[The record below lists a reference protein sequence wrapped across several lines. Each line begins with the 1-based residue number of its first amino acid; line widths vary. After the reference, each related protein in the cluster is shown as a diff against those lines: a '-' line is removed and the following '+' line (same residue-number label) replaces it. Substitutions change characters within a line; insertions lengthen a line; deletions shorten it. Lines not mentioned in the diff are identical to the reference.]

1 MRRWWRWAACAGGWV
16 ALTYTFFLGFVTIV
30 SLTDPAL
37 MRTYQPTPDNMA
49 AAGGT
54 WAWTSRRGGRGAR
67 LPWCQALR
75 WRDPP
80 GPATALV
87 SFPGSGNTWIRY
99 LLQQVT
105 GYYSG
110 SVYKDYAL
118 MKNGFPAESVSNGSV
133 VVVKTHE
140 WGPEIRKTFSRAV
153 LVMRDPYLAIQ
164 AEFNRQSGGHIGHAQ
179 PDKYTRD
186 GGHYW
191 EKFVTNKAL
200 AWMNTTLDWLK
211 FEGPLHLVF
220 YEDLLDNL
228 PEEMRRILEFLDL
241 EVTENNFDCMIRHQ
255 DGIYKRRRRPLNFDP
270 FTPKLRKLVDR
281 CKRLVDQA
289 VREVLAGGDVKL
301 VLNNLNYLN
310 DSNGNQKSVTR

>member
-1 MRRWWRWAACAGGWV
+1 MRRWWRWAVCAGGWV

-37 MRTYQPTPDNMA
+37 MRTYQPPPDNFQPR
-49 AAGGT
+49 GT
-54 WAWTSRRGGRGAR
+54 WAWTTQRGGRGAR
-67 LPWCQALR
+67 LPWCQPLR
-75 WRDPP
+75 WMKPP
-80 GPATALV
+80 GTSTALV
-87 SFPGSGNTWIRY
+87 SFPGSGNTWVRY
-99 LLQQVT
+99 LLQQAT

-140 WGPEIRKTFSRAV
+140 WGPEMRKTFGRAI

-186 GGHYW
+186 GGRYW

-211 FEGPLHLVF
+211 FDRPLHLVF

-241 EVTENNFDCMIRHQ
+241 EVSDSNFDCMLRHQ

-270 FTPKLRKLVDR
+270 FTPKLRKLVDK

-289 VREVLAGGDVKL
+289 VREVLAGGDAKL
-301 VLNNLNYLN
+301 VLHNLNYSN

>member
-1 MRRWWRWAACAGGWV
+1 MRKSLRWLVCATGWIGI
-16 ALTYTFFLGFVTIV
+16 TYVFFLGFVTLV
-30 SLTDPAL
+30 SLTDPSV
-37 MRTYQPTPDNMA
+37 MHSYQA
-49 AAGGT
+49 ASDQVPASG
-54 WAWTSRRGGRGAR
+54 AWSWTTRRGGRGSR
-67 LPWCQALR
+67 LPWCQHLR

-80 GPATALV
+80 GPTTALV

-140 WGPEIRKTFSRAV
+140 WGPEMRKAFSRAV
-153 LVMRDPYLAIQ
+153 LIIRDPYLAIQ

-186 GGHYW
+186 HGRYW
-191 EKFVTNKAL
+191 SKFVTNKAIS
-200 AWMNTTLDWLK
+200 WMNTTLDWLK
-211 FEGPLHLVF
+211 FDGPLHLVF

-241 EVTENNFDCMIRHQ
+241 EVSESNFDCMMRHQ
-255 DGIYKRRRRPLNFDP
+255 DGIYKRRKRPLSFDP
-270 FTPKLRKLVDR
+270 YTPKMRALVDH
-281 CKRLVDQA
+281 CKGMVDRA

-301 VLNNLNYLN
+301 VLKNLNYTN
-310 DSNGNQKSVTR
+310 VGTAQKRTPR

>member
-1 MRRWWRWAACAGGWV
+1 MRRWWRWLVWAGGWV
-16 ALTYTFFLGFVTIV
+16 ALTYTFFLAFVTIV

-37 MRTYQPTPDNMA
+37 VRTYQPQPDTLA
-49 AAGGT
+49 
-54 WAWTSRRGGRGAR
+54 
-67 LPWCQALR
+67 
-75 WRDPP
+75 
-80 GPATALV
+80 
-87 SFPGSGNTWIRY
+87 
-99 LLQQVT
+99 VT

-140 WGPEIRKTFSRAV
+140 WGPEMRKAFSRAV

-186 GGHYW
+186 GGRYW

-200 AWMNTTLDWLK
+200 SWMNTTLDWLK

-228 PEEMRRILEFLDL
+228 PEEMRRILEFLEL
-241 EVTENNFDCMIRHQ
+241 EVSDSNFECMIRHQ
-255 DGIYKRRRRPLNFDP
+255 DGIYKRRKRPLNFDP
-270 FTPKLRKLVDR
+270 FTPKLRTFVDR

-289 VREVLAGGDVKL
+289 VREVLAGGDIKL
-301 VLNNLNYLN
+301 VQNNLRYSN

>member
-1 MRRWWRWAACAGGWV
+1 MRRWWRWVACASGWL
-16 ALTYTFFLGFVTIV
+16 ALVYVFFLAFVTLV
-30 SLTDPAL
+30 SLTDPSLTRPHA
-37 MRTYQPTPDNMA
+37 QQAQVIA
-49 AAGGT
+49 ARGT
-54 WAWTSRRGGRGAR
+54 WSFGTLRGGRGAR
-67 LPWCQALR
+67 LPWCQPLR
-75 WRDPP
+75 WLDPP

-87 SFPGSGNTWIRY
+87 SFPGSGNTWVRY
-99 LLQQVT
+99 LLQQAT

-140 WGPEIRKTFSRAV
+140 WGPEMRKVFSRAV
-153 LVMRDPYLAIQ
+153 LVVRDPYSAIQ

-186 GGHYW
+186 GGRYW
-191 EKFVTNKAL
+191 EKFVTTKAL

-228 PEEMRRILEFLDL
+228 PEEMRRILEFLDQ
-241 EVTENNFDCMIRHQ
+241 EVSESNFDCMVRHQ

-270 FTPKLRKLVDR
+270 FTAKLRALVDR
-281 CKRLVDQA
+281 CRRLVDRA
-289 VREVLAGGDVKL
+289 VREMLAGGDVSL
-301 VLNNLNYLN
+301 VVNNMNYAN
-310 DSNGNQKSVTR
+310 VSKENHNPGDR

>member
-1 MRRWWRWAACAGGWV
+1 MMRRSLRWMVCAAGWV
-16 ALTYTFFLGFVTIV
+16 AVIYTFFIAFVTLV
-30 SLTDPAL
+30 SLTDPSL
-37 MRTYQPTPDNMA
+37 MKQASNDQAR
-49 AAGGT
+49 GT
-54 WAWTSRRGGRGAR
+54 WSWASRRVGRGAR
-67 LPWCQALR
+67 LPWCQQLK
-75 WRDPP
+75 WRVPP
-80 GPATALV
+80 GPPTALV
-87 SFPGSGNTWIRY
+87 SFPGSGNTWLRY
-99 LLQQVT
+99 LLQQAT

-140 WGPEIRKTFSRAV
+140 WGPEMRKAFSRAV
-153 LVMRDPYLAIQ
+153 LVLRDPYPAIQ

-186 GGHYW
+186 KGRYW
-191 EKFVTNKAL
+191 EKFVMNKAL

-220 YEDLLDNL
+220 YEDLIDNL

-241 EVTENNFDCMIRHQ
+241 EVSESNFDCMIRHQ
-255 DGIYKRRRRPLNFDP
+255 DGIYKRRKRPLNFDP
-270 FTPKLRKLVDR
+270 FTPKLRALVDR
-281 CKRLVDQA
+281 CKRLVDRA

-301 VLNNLNYLN
+301 VLQNMNYLN
-310 DSNGNQKSVTR
+310 ISDDNASASR